1 MLGRGSPDSRRTGA
15 RRRRCCARCGVVHA
29 GRVAAETGVTRTTVD
44 WIVTEFEAR
53 GWAERTAGGEYA
65 ATPTSARV
73 AREFTDFLRTMASI
87 ETLGDVV
94 AWLPTDEV
102 PIELSAFA
110 DATILRPDP
119 ADPMANSTYV
129 TELLRESSEFACLV
143 SVAPPLAFKE
153 AMRDGVTERD
163 LATNH
168 VITDEEYRYL
178 RAYFRATGAMARVP
192 RGRRERLSLR
202 GSRSL

>member
-1 MLGRGSPDSRRTGA
+1 M
-15 RRRRCCARCGVVHA
+15 
-29 GRVAAETGVTRTTVD
+29 
-44 WIVTEFEAR
+44 
-53 GWAERTAGGEYA
+53 
-65 ATPTSARV
+65 
-73 AREFTDFLRTMASI
+73 
-87 ETLGDVV
+87 V

-143 SVAPPLAFKE
+143 GVAPPLAFEE
-153 AMRDGVTERD
+153 AMRDGVIERD

-168 VITDEEYRYL
+168 VLTDAEYRYL
-178 RAYFRATGAMARVP
+178 CTYPERCARWREYLAAGANVYRYGGDVPCNLLVFDGTVIVGNSQSEVGDPRVLVESE
-192 RGRRERLSLR
+192 REAVRSWAHRVIECYRRDAERLDATDFE
-202 GSRSL
+202 